1 MYARDNVADASD
13 LQQRPVGNGVVEA
26 AAVTLSLLGDVT
38 RLRLMA
44 VLLAGERDVSTLTEG
59 VGAARPAVSQHLA
72 KLRLAG
78 LVAMRREGRRALY
91 SLADEHVRR
100 LVAESLYAAEH
111 RLSDRPGHHQ
121 PG

>member
-38 RLRLMA
+38 RLRLTA
-44 VLLAGERDVSTLTEG
+44 ELLRGERDVSTLTEA

-78 LVAMRREGRRALY
+78 LVAMRREGRRAFY

>member
-44 VLLAGERDVSTLTEG
+44 ELLAGERDVSTLTEA

-78 LVAMRREGRRALY
+78 LVAMRRDGRRALY
-91 SLADEHVRR
+91 SLADEHVRH